1 MKLDIYR
8 CSCEREKIYAIF
20 KTPKNAIHYYENNKM
35 VAHLCKE
42 CVQESFEITHAEY
55 GNYFCLEGVNN
66 EM

>member
-1 MKLDIYR
+1 MKLDIYS

-20 KTPKNAIHYYENNKM
+20 KTPKNAIHYYKNNKM

-42 CVQESFEITHAEY
+42 CVQESFEIIHAEH

>member
-20 KTPKNAIHYYENNKM
+20 KTPKNFIHYYKKNKM
-35 VAHLCKE
+35 VALLGVDG
-42 CVQESFEITHAEY
+42 VQEAFEITRAEY